1 MVDKNT
7 LFGGM
12 LTALGAAK
20 KTYCDSVGIP
30 WEPSVMLI
38 GDANGTDPV
47 PSPGQTKLI
56 NTVHRAAINN
66 LRVSPTDD
74 NILIAEVVLP
84 PDVGGWW
91 MRELALEDKDGVFS
105 AVANVAPSYKPLLA
119 QGSGRNQVVRMH
131 IITNGTAN
139 ISLKIDP
146 SVVLATREYVDL
158 RLRDELGKLD
168 AKQSVR
174 VATTAPVVLSGLQ
187 SIDGVAVRADD
198 RVLAKNQA
206 DAKTNGLY
214 LVAAGVWRRVADADS
229 AGEVTPNLLV
239 AVEEGTTLADT
250 LWMLTSN
257 GPIVLGTTALV
268 FEQIAGANGVMP
280 GTYRQVT
287 IDRRGLVVGGANPT
301 TLAGQGITD
310 AFTKNETNA
319 AIKTAVDGVVDGAPA
334 ALNTLKKLATAIAL
348 KLDLIG
354 GTLTGPLFS
363 NSKVQLENGTE
374 SAPGVVWK
382 TPTYQV
388 QADVRNSGWNLN
400 LGSVGDVFL
409 LSFVDKNARVYGRV
423 VWDQGN
429 QLALGTTAAT
439 ARAALELDNSAKVP
453 SLPLA
458 GGALAGVVSTTRQFI
473 LDNGKESTPE
483 ITWQTPTYTV
493 YGNVSRDS
501 WRINFSGSAG
511 VFTEAFRVG
520 FIEQNARI
528 FGRMMWDA
536 GNQLALGTTAA
547 TGRAALEVHDSARE
561 ATLPLTGGSML
572 GPIKSSSRIELRNET
587 ENTPEIYWITPTRS
601 VYAEVSNDA
610 WRLYQVGVGAMLT
623 LSLTSKLAK
632 VYDNTVWTEANQL
645 ALGTTAASARAALE
659 LHDSAK
665 AAALPLTGGNLSGQ
679 IISTVSENYR
689 IAGGSYGSFWR
700 QDGNSLYLML
710 TESGS
715 PLGAYSAARPFVVNL
730 ASGLAHIS
738 GNAGSAT
745 KLATARSINGVPFD
759 GTSNITVYDSTKVT
773 QNGHNI
779 VLGWDVA
786 GMRAWVNNVDMG
798 TVWSD
803 INAGAKSI
811 TAQANAAAGGVGT
824 YAFMKNTGISVG
836 PGELLAGSQLTYA
849 DTSAGSGGGFA
860 TGTWRCMGWGYK
872 TNGTLYVRVN

>member
-12 LTALGAAK
+12 LTTLGAAK
-20 KTYCDSVGIP
+20 KTYCDAVGIP
-30 WEPSVMLI
+30 WEPSYMLI
-38 GDANGTDPV
+38 GDAGGTDPV

-56 NTVHRAAINN
+56 NQVHRAPINQ
-66 LRVSPTDD
+66 LRVSPTDA
-74 NILIAEVVLP
+74 NVLIAEVVLP

-91 MRELALEDKDGVFS
+91 MRELGLEDKDGVFC
-105 AVANVAPSYKPLLA
+105 AVASVAPSYKPNMA
-119 QGSGRNQVVRMH
+119 QGSSRNQVVRMH
-131 IITNGTAN
+131 LITNGTAN

-146 SVVLATREYVDL
+146 SVVLATREFVDL
-158 RLRDELGKLD
+158 RIREELDKLD
-168 AKQSVR
+168 TKQSVR

-187 SIDGVAVRADD
+187 TLDGVALRADD
-198 RVLAKNQA
+198 RVLVKQQA
-206 DAKTNGLY
+206 DAKANGLY
-214 LVAAGVWRRVADADS
+214 IAAAGLWRRVGDADAS
-229 AGEVTPNLLV
+229 AEVTPNLLV
-239 AVEEGTTLADT
+239 AIEEGATLADT

-287 IDRRGLVVGGANPT
+287 IDRRGLVVGGSNPT

-334 ALNTLKKLATAIAL
+334 ALNTLKKLAAAIAL

-388 QADVRNSGWNLN
+388 QADVRNSCWNLN
-400 LGSVGDVFL
+400 LGAAGDVFL
-409 LSFVDKNARVYGRV
+409 LSFIDKNARVYGRV

-429 QLALGTTAAT
+429 QLALGMTAATGRAALELHDSAKEASLLLTGGSLSGPVMTSSRFYFKNGTETTPVLYWETPTYQIGAYVTAQSWRLNQGGVGDAFHVSFVDKSAKVYGRLVWDKGNQLELGVTAAT
-439 ARAALELDNSAKVP
+439 ARAALEIHNSAK
-453 SLPLA
+453 
-458 GGALAGVVSTTRQFI
+458 
-473 LDNGKESTPE
+473 
-483 ITWQTPTYTV
+483 
-493 YGNVSRDS
+493 
-501 WRINFSGSAG
+501 
-511 VFTEAFRVG
+511 
-520 FIEQNARI
+520 
-528 FGRMMWDA
+528 
-536 GNQLALGTTAA
+536 
-547 TGRAALEVHDSARE
+547 E
-561 ATLPLTGGSML
+561 ATLPLTGGAL
-572 GPIKSSSRIELRNET
+572 TGNLTTNSRLILQNGSEDS
-587 ENTPEIYWITPTRS
+587 PEVHWVTPTRS
-601 VYAEVSNDA
+601 FWADVASA
-610 WRLYQVGVGAMLT
+610 GWRLYDVGVGTA
-623 LSLTSKLAK
+623 LSLVSATKEMR
-632 VYDNTVWTEANQL
+632 VYDKLVWNEGNQL

-665 AAALPLTGGNLSGQ
+665 AASLPLTGGNVSGQ
-679 IISTVSENYR
+679 IVSTVSENYR

-710 TESGS
+710 TEPGS
-715 PLGAYSAARPFVVNL
+715 PLGAYSAARPLVVNL
-730 ASGLAHIS
+730 VSGQAHIS